1 MTKNRRSLKEIKA
14 DMDAI
19 RKAKPT
25 DEELHD
31 LIEIINES
39 VSDDEINISSTGSKR
54 INNGKPEM
62 SQLDPRFL
70 IDLADLI
77 TKSAAKYGKFNY
89 ALGQEY
95 HTPYDSLMRHA
106 NKFWQGEDFDDES
119 KLHHVLHMAA
129 NCMILYSSILKENEE
144 LDTRFNWSDK

>member
-1 MTKNRRSLKEIKA
+1 MNRKSL
-14 DMDAI
+14 
-19 RKAKPT
+19 
-25 DEELHD
+25 EE
-31 LIEIINES
+31 NS
-39 VSDDEINISSTGSKR
+39 KVNVSSTGSRR
-54 INNGKPEM
+54 INKGKPEI

-119 KLHHVLHMAA
+119 GLHHVLHMAA
-129 NCMILYSSILKENEE
+129 NCMILYSSIKKDKKE
-144 LDTRFNWSDK
+144 LDTRFDWS